1 MKRNYAS
8 ILNVALI
15 AAIVFWIFLAMMPKE
30 DFSKNVPMSEFS
42 TNRALQHIKSIASKP
57 HYVGSENHKKVAK
70 YIENQLFDLGL
81 ETKTEDGFTLNDGG
95 ILVKS
100 HNILARIK
108 GSQNSKCLLLLSHY
122 DSAPHSKSK
131 GASDD
136 ASGVATILEGIRA
149 FLHNNTSHK
158 NDIIILFTDA
168 EELGLNGAA
177 QFVTQNK
184 WAKQVGLAINFEA
197 RGSSGPSYML
207 VETNEGN
214 AKLIQHFKNASP
226 KYPTANS
233 LMYSIYKML
242 PNDTDLT
249 VFREQ
254 GNIQGFNF
262 AFIDNHFNYHTAQD
276 TWKNLDKNT
285 LSQQGSYLMPLLTY
299 FANTNLKNLNTKS
312 DEVYFNTP
320 VNFVSYPFQWNLPLT
335 ITALAIL
342 ILLIFVGLGKRILNG
357 REMIKG
363 FFLFLFSLTVTGLS
377 GFLLWKTILLIYP
390 QYKDILHGFT
400 YNGHYYIYAF
410 VALALA
416 INFWIYASKS
426 KAQNGTNH
434 FVAPLLLWII
444 VCILC
449 CFYLPGAGFF
459 IIPVWFGLFMM
470 AHNIFFQKPKI
481 ILHIIFSIPV
491 LFLFVPLL
499 QMFPVGLGLK
509 ILFVSC
515 ILVSIIFGLMQPVF
529 GNFDNKK
536 WWSFASFVVF
546 FGFIIQAH
554 LNSDYEFGKAKPNS
568 LLYIQD
574 ADRSK
579 ANWVTYDNDLDVWT
593 KKFFS
598 KTNLSEISIF
608 PLSNKYNTG
617 FTFTSNAK
625 TRKIPPPT
633 IQFLKDSIVAGKRF
647 LKILISPN
655 RKVNRY
661 DIFAPENL
669 QIKNF
674 KANNTK
680 SISGQ
685 ESNGVRDKKHFLRYY
700 VVDNEPLL
708 MEFQTKSNQN
718 INMELLES
726 SFDLLENSAF
736 KIPKRKE
743 WMIPSPFVLTDA
755 VIIKQKIKP
764 TNLLAKKDS
773 LLPIEKKRIF
783 KKRIPATVSDT
794 LKKT

>member
-15 AAIVFWIFLAMMPKE
+15 AAIIFWVFLAMMPME
-30 DFSKNVPMSEFS
+30 NFSKNVPMSEFS
-42 TNRALQHIKSIASKP
+42 TNRALEHIKNIASKP
-57 HYVGSENHKKVAK
+57 HYVGSENHKKVAA
-70 YIENQLFDLGL
+70 YIQKQLSDLGL
-81 ETKTEDGFTLNDGG
+81 ETKTEDGFTLHDGG

-100 HNILARIK
+100 HNIFARIK

-149 FLHNNTSHK
+149 FLHNNTPHK
-158 NDIIILFTDA
+158 NDIIILFSDA

-197 RGSSGPSYML
+197 RGTSGPSYML
-207 VETNEGN
+207 IETNEGN
-214 AKLIQHFKNASP
+214 AKLIQHFKNANP
-226 KYPTANS
+226 EYPVANS

-249 VFREQ
+249 VFREK
-254 GNIQGFNF
+254 GNIPGFNF

-276 TWKNLDKNT
+276 TWQNLSKNS
-285 LSQQGSYLMPLLTY
+285 LSQQGSYLMPLLSY
-299 FANTNLKNLNTKS
+299 FSNTNLKNLETKS

-320 VNFVSYPFQWNLPLT
+320 VNFVSYPFTWNLPLT
-335 ITALAIL
+335 IAALVVLIIL
-342 ILLIFVGLGKRILNG
+342 VFVGLGKRILKA
-357 REMIKG
+357 RDMIRG
-363 FFLFLFSLTVTGLS
+363 LFLFLFSLIVSGLS

-390 QYKDILHGFT
+390 QYKDILHGFA

-426 KAQNGTNH
+426 KTCNGMNH
-434 FVAPLLLWII
+434 FVAPLFLWIV
-444 VCILC
+444 VCGLC

-459 IIPVWFGLFMM
+459 IIPVWFGLLMM
-470 AHNIFFQKPKI
+470 AHNVFFQKSNT
-481 ILHIIFSIPV
+481 LLYVVFSIPT

-515 ILVSIIFGLMQPVF
+515 VLVSIIFALMQPIF

-536 WWSFASFVVF
+536 WWTFVCFIVF
-546 FGFIIQAH
+546 FGFMIQAH
-554 LNSDYEFGKAKPNS
+554 VNAEYQLGKAKPNS
-568 LLYIQD
+568 LLYVQD
-574 ADRSK
+574 TERNK
-579 ANWVTYDNDLDVWT
+579 ANWATYDADLDVWN
-593 KKFFS
+593 KRFFT

-608 PLSNKYNTG
+608 PLWSKYNSG
-617 FTFTSNAK
+617 FTYTSTAK
-625 TRKIPPPT
+625 MRNIASPS

-655 RKVNRY
+655 RNVNRY
-661 DIFAPENL
+661 DIFAPQDL
-669 QIKNF
+669 VLKNF
-674 KANNTK
+674 SANNTK
-680 SISGQ
+680 SLATNADANPRNQSHI
-685 ESNGVRDKKHFLRYY
+685 LRYY
-700 VVDNEPLL
+700 VVDNEPLT
-708 MEFQTKSNQN
+708 MEFETKSNRN
-718 INMELLES
+718 IDMELLES
-726 SFDLLENSAF
+726 SFDLLENPAF
-736 KIPKRKE
+736 KITKRKN
-743 WMIPSPFVLTDA
+743 WMIPAPFILNDA
-755 VIIKQKIKP
+755 VVIKQKIKP
-764 TNLLAKKDS
+764 TNFGIKKDA
-773 LLPIEKKRIF
+773 LLPIIKKRFF
-783 KKRIPATVSDT
+783 KKAISKMVSDT
-794 LKKT
+794 LKKP